1 MSTVSKFLL
10 FGNEAI
16 AHAAR
21 NGGVAFGTGYPGTP
35 STEILECFADLGGHA
50 QWAPNE
56 KVAMEVALGASFC
69 GARTLVTMKHV
80 GLNVAADPF
89 FTAAYTGVDGGMV
102 VVSADDPGMASSQ
115 NEQDNRHYAVAAG
128 IPMLEP
134 SDSQDAYD
142 FTAAAI
148 ELSEKWHIPVLL
160 RVTTR
165 ICHSKTIVRPRWLFP
180 PVDAPRFRRDIKG
193 RVMIPAYARPA
204 HRKLRAK
211 LSEIAE
217 WSEPS
222 SLNRIHEGSR
232 NLGIITSGVT
242 YYHVREAAPEARVL
256 KLGITH
262 PLPIKLIRDFVES
275 VDRCIVI
282 EEGDPYL
289 ATHIRAAGLAV
300 ESKPEMFRF
309 GELNVDRVRRIL
321 AMDTSPEPQPP
332 PGKLPELCKGCPY
345 RPVYDVLHKLD
356 CIVSGDIGC
365 YTLGVLP
372 PYEAMDTCIC
382 MGASIPVGL
391 GMRHVLPPDQRK
403 RVVSVIGDSTFIHTG
418 IPGIVEMVYN
428 PPPDGHVVIVL
439 DNGTTAM
446 TGQQEHPGTGRTLDH
461 TPTKRVSIEEVARA
475 IGVTQV
481 HVVDPTRDAAG
492 FEQLVDKCLNS
503 RELCLIVARHY
514 CILAAPSIKEFEKR
528 TQQQFDYEC
537 VPGGT
542 ESHGE

>member
-1 MSTVSKFLL
+1 MGTVGKLLL

-21 NGGVAFGTGYPGTP
+21 NAGVALGTGYPGTP
-35 STEILECFADLGGHA
+35 STEILEYFAELGGHA

-56 KVAMEVALGASFC
+56 KVALEVALGASFC

-89 FTAAYTGVDGGMV
+89 FTAAYTGVDGALV

-134 SDSQDAYD
+134 SSSQEAYD

-165 ICHSKTIVRPRWLFP
+165 ICHSKTVVTPRWLFP
-180 PVDAPRFRRDIKG
+180 PADAPRFRRDIKG

-204 HRKLRAK
+204 HKRLRAK
-211 LSEIAE
+211 LAEIAKWIE
-217 WSEPS
+217 TAPFT
-222 SLNRIHEGSR
+222 RIVEGSKS
-232 NLGIITSGVT
+232 LGIITSGVS
-242 YYHVREAAPEARVL
+242 YYHVREAAPDATIL

-262 PLPIKLIRDFVES
+262 PLPIERIREFVKS
-275 VDRCIVI
+275 VERCLVV

-289 ATHIRAAGLAV
+289 ATHIRAAGIPV
-300 ESKPEMFRF
+300 ESKPEMYRF
-309 GELNVDRVRRIL
+309 GELNVERVRRII
-321 AMDTSPEPQPP
+321 AGDTSPEPQPP
-332 PGKLPELCKGCPY
+332 PAKLPELCKGCPY
-345 RPVYDVLHKLD
+345 RPVYDVLHRMN

-372 PYEAMDTCIC
+372 PYEAMDTCVC

-391 GMRHVLPPDQRK
+391 GMRHVLPPDQAK
-403 RVVSVIGDSTFIHTG
+403 RVVSVIGDSTFMHTG

-446 TGQQEHPGTGRTLDH
+446 TGQQEHPATGRTLEH
-461 TPTKRVSIEEVARA
+461 TPTNRISIEEVAKA
-475 IGVTQV
+475 IGVPRV
-481 HVVDPTRDAAG
+481 HVLDPTREPAR
-492 FEQLVDKCLNS
+492 FEQVLDECLQS
-503 RELCLIVARHY
+503 GQLCLIVARHY

-528 TQQQFDYEC
+528 TQQQFDFQC

-542 ESHGE
+542 EHHGE

>member
-1 MSTVSKFLL
+1 MSKVAKLLL
-10 FGNEAI
+10 FGNQAI

-21 NGGVAFGTGYPGTP
+21 NAGVALGTGYPGTP
-35 STEILECFADLGGHA
+35 STEILEYFAELGGRA

-56 KVAMEVALGASFC
+56 KVALEVALGASFC

-89 FTAAYTGVDGGMV
+89 FTAAYTGVDGALV

-128 IPMLEP
+128 VPMFEP
-134 SDSQDAYD
+134 SSSQEAYD

-165 ICHSKTIVRPRWLFP
+165 ICHSKTVVSPRWLFP
-180 PVDAPRFRRDIKG
+180 PSDAPKFRRDIKG

-204 HRKLRAK
+204 HRRLRAK
-211 LSEIAE
+211 LAEIAAWAE
-217 WSEPS
+217 HAPFT
-222 SLNRIHEGSR
+222 RVIEGSKA
-232 NLGIITSGVT
+232 LGIITSGVS
-242 YYHVREAAPEARVL
+242 YYHVREAAPEASIL

-262 PLPIKLIRDFVES
+262 PLPIERIRQFAQSVE
-275 VDRCIVI
+275 RCLVV

-289 ATHIRAAGLAV
+289 VTHIRAAGIMV
-300 ESKPEMFRF
+300 EGKPEMYRF
-309 GELNVDRVRRIL
+309 GELNVERVRRII
-321 AMDTSPEPQPP
+321 AGDTSPEPQPP
-332 PGKLPELCKGCPY
+332 PVKLPELCKGCPY
-345 RPVYDVLHKLD
+345 RPVYDILHRMN

-372 PYEAMDTCIC
+372 PYEAMDTCVW

-391 GMRHVLPPDQRK
+391 GMRHVLPPDQAK
-403 RVVSVIGDSTFIHTG
+403 RVVSVIGDSTFMHTG
-418 IPGIVEMVYN
+418 LPGIVEMVYN
-428 PPPDGHVVIVL
+428 PPSEGHVVIVL

-446 TGQQEHPGTGRTLDH
+446 TGQQEYPATGRTLEH
-461 TPTKRVSIEEVARA
+461 CPTNRISIEDVARA
-475 IGVTQV
+475 IGVPQV
-481 HVVDPTRDAAG
+481 HVVDPTRETAK
-492 FEQLVDKCLNS
+492 FEKLLDDCLS
-503 RELCLIVARHY
+503 SGELCLIVARHY
-514 CILAAPSIKEFEKR
+514 CVLAAPSIKEFEKR
-528 TQQQFDYEC
+528 TQQQFDFQC

-542 ESHGE
+542 EHHGE